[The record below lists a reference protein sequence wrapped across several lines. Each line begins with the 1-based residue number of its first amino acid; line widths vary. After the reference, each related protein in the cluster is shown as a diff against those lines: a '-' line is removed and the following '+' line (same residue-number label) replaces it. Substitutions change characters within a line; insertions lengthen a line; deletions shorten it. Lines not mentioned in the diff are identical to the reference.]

1 MITDHLPITRQQQL
15 PGNWPMIFGWSP
27 NTANIVCFEAL
38 FFPTEIRFSYFFQF
52 SYLFEM
58 HGRFGERAIKRAISD
73 HHLSRDAQ
81 ETPETR
87 HEVDST
93 RREIWLSGGFMDS
106 HQTTFERSCKTDPDY
121 QDSSQE
127 FWLGKIKGANK
138 KGGGG
143 GSHEAVGRPYGQ
155 QQMILR
161 NLYTYTRQKS
171 GREIISWKKEV
182 LS

>member
-1 MITDHLPITRQQQL
+1 
-15 PGNWPMIFGWSP
+15 
-27 NTANIVCFEAL
+27 
-38 FFPTEIRFSYFFQF
+38 
-52 SYLFEM
+52 M

-87 HEVDST
+87 HEVDQT

-138 KGGGG
+138 KGGDG

-171 GREIISWKKEV
+171 GREIISWKKGGFILMVCFSTQECV
-182 LS
+182 SIIEQK

>member
-1 MITDHLPITRQQQL
+1 
-15 PGNWPMIFGWSP
+15 
-27 NTANIVCFEAL
+27 
-38 FFPTEIRFSYFFQF
+38 
-52 SYLFEM
+52 
-58 HGRFGERAIKRAISD
+58 
-73 HHLSRDAQ
+73 
-81 ETPETR
+81 
-87 HEVDST
+87 
-93 RREIWLSGGFMDS
+93 MDS

-171 GREIISWKKEV
+171 DERLFHGKRGFILMVCFSTQECASIIEQK
-182 LS
+182 